1 MKRKNFM
8 TLCKFK
14 KVRKKK
20 PISLCGQ
27 YNDDDNIILW
37 GGVGYGENMFCYLSS
52 VSIYVKFLHY

>member
-1 MKRKNFM
+1 M